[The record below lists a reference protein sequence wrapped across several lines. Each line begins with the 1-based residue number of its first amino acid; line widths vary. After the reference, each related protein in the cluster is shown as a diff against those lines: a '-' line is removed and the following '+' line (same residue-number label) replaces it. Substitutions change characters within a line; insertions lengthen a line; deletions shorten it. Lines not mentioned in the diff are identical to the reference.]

1 MKKKKKNYL
10 KNIKLGYGIDIDTET
25 HTISRKDFAY
35 DYQFGKGLKYNPLN
49 NKVYLNLA
57 NYNALN
63 GLTFN
68 ENSELCY
75 SAKNMVTG
83 WVDFNSGHSAVN
95 PQIYPEPPS
104 GSYKTSVTG
113 RVEGSAELPT
123 NQIIYVSAATLS
135 ETAHNVFH
143 DINGSSVSS
152 YKILNSSAGYS
163 YIMTA
168 QSANGSSTS
177 SDIFDPNDTTKFV
190 KTDKDITGGKN
201 FITDQV
207 NMVPDNVMFIW

>member
-1 MKKKKKNYL
+1 M

-35 DYQFGKGLKYNPLN
+35 DYQFGQGLKYNPLN

-75 SAKNMVTG
+75 SAKNADAG
-83 WVDFNSGHSAVN
+83 WTDFNNGHSAVN

-104 GSYKTSVTG
+104 GSYKTTVTG
-113 RVEGSAELPT
+113 GVEGSAELPT

-135 ETAHNVFH
+135 DSAHNEFY

-152 YKILNSSAGYS
+152 YKILDSSAGYS

-168 QSANGSSTS
+168 QSSNSAGTS
-177 SDIFDPNDTTKFV
+177 SNIFDPTDTTKFV
-190 KTDKDITGGKN
+190 ITDKDITGGKN

>member
-1 MKKKKKNYL
+1 M

-75 SAKNMVTG
+75 SAKNADAG

-95 PQIYPEPPS
+95 PQISAEPPS
-104 GSYKTSVTG
+104 GSYSAIIKG
-113 RVEGSAELPT
+113 GVEGSAELPT
-123 NQIIYVSAATLS
+123 NQIIYVSKATLS

-168 QSANGSSTS
+168 QSASGSSTS
-177 SDIFDPNDTTKFV
+177 TNIFDPTDTTEFV
-190 KTDKDITGGKN
+190 ITDKDITGGKN

>member
-1 MKKKKKNYL
+1 M

-75 SAKNMVTG
+75 SAKNADAG
-83 WVDFNSGHSAVN
+83 W
-95 PQIYPEPPS
+95 IEPIIDNRDIR
-104 GSYKTSVTG
+104 GG
-113 RVEGSAELPT
+113 VEGSAELPT
-123 NQIIYVSAATLS
+123 NQIIYVSSSTYTETLDNS
-135 ETAHNVFH
+135 FAVIE
-143 DINGSSVSS
+143 GSSVSS
-152 YKILNSSAGYS
+152 YKILEYHDGSTGYRD
-163 YIMTA
+163 IMTA
-168 QSANGSSTS
+168 QSASGSSS
-177 SDIFDPNDTTKFV
+177 STNIFDPNDTTKFV
-190 KTDKDITGGKN
+190 ITDKDITGGKN

>member
-1 MKKKKKNYL
+1 M

-75 SAKNMVTG
+75 SAKNADAG
-83 WVDFNSGHSAVN
+83 WTDFNSGHSAVN

-104 GSYKTSVTG
+104 GSYKTTVTG
-113 RVEGSAELPT
+113 DVHGSAELPT
-123 NQIIYVSAATLS
+123 NQIIYVSSSTYTETLDNS
-135 ETAHNVFH
+135 FA
-143 DINGSSVSS
+143 DIGGSSVSS
-152 YKILNSSAGYS
+152 YKILDSSAGYS

-168 QSANGSSTS
+168 QSASGTNSSTN
-177 SDIFDPNDTTKFV
+177 IFDPTDTTEFV
-190 KTDKDITGGKN
+190 ITDKDITGGKN

>member
-1 MKKKKKNYL
+1 M
-10 KNIKLGYGIDIDTET
+10 KNIKLGNGIDIDTET
-25 HTISRKDFAY
+25 HTISRKDIAY

-57 NYNALN
+57 NYNVFN

-83 WVDFNSGHSAVN
+83 WIEEPTTHISG
-95 PQIYPEPPS
+95 
-104 GSYKTSVTG
+104 G
-113 RVEGSAELPT
+113 VEGSAELPT
-123 NQIIYVSAATLS
+123 NQIIFVSTATYTEQLS
-135 ETAHNVFH
+135 GDFY
-143 DINGSSVSS
+143 DIEGSSVSS
-152 YKILNSSAGYS
+152 YKILKYHNGSTGYRD
-163 YIMTA
+163 IMTA
-168 QSANGSSTS
+168 QSASGTS
-177 SDIFDPNDTTKFV
+177 SNIFDPTDTTKFV